1 MQVFGRRLRVAQT
14 GPQEA
19 EGAAEAAGEQAEDV
33 AHVVK
38 AAAAKGS
45 KDLNAAW
52 DAAKEQIAPVTERPI
67 TETRAE
73 AANYA
78 SNVVRC

>member
-1 MQVFGRRLRVAQT
+1 
-14 GPQEA
+14 
-19 EGAAEAAGEQAEDV
+19 
-33 AHVVK
+33 VK
-38 AAAAKGS
+38 AAAAKGA

-78 SNVVRC
+78 SNVVRCCAVRLAAELDHRRKRVDAEVSLMLFSRGTCM